1 MLLRLVQVFLPYGVV
16 RNAEAL
22 GQPSKGS
29 SNSFEPAGDRPSNLV
44 GTVLLHEVKTSDDN
58 VVLITLRA
66 FFRQNPSEALPPC
79 SESRAK
85 APHPIRR
92 VPRT

>member
-1 MLLRLVQVFLPYGVV
+1 M

-22 GQPSKGS
+22 GQPSEGS

-66 FFRQNPSEALPPC
+66 FLGRILQKLCHRVQNLV
-79 SESRAK
+79 RK
-85 APHPIRR
+85 RLIRYGACQGHS
-92 VPRT
+92 PDERTKG